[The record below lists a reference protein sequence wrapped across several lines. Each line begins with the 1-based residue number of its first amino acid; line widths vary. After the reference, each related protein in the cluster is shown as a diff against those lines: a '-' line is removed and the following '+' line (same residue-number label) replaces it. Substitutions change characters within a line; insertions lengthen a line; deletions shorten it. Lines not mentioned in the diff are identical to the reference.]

1 MQKQVFE
8 GYVEYLQIM
17 DEEGNIDEK
26 LMPAELSD
34 EKIIDMYKY
43 MLFARNLDAKTLSL
57 QRQGRVYTFAP
68 LLGEEAT
75 QIGVAFAMK
84 KDDILVPSFRQH
96 GIFLARGLP
105 LASHF
110 IYWKGYEEGNIT
122 LKGINSTPFAVPVST
137 QMPHAAGIAFGQKY
151 QGKNASVVAYI
162 GDGGTSEGDFY
173 ESINF
178 AGVYKL
184 SLVTIIENNQWA
196 ISMPRSGQTA
206 AQTLA
211 QKAVA
216 AGIDCIQVDGND
228 VIAVYKAASDAI
240 KSRNPAL
247 IECVTYRLGMH
258 TTSDDPTKYRTDEE
272 VKKWERKDPIKRVK
286 AYLEKKNLWNDKLES
301 DEIQSQMDRINKA
314 VEEAESF
321 KPDPVS
327 MFKNVYSFMPEI
339 ISEEMESAVGANFW
353 L

>member
-8 GYVEYLQIM
+8 GYVEYLQII
-17 DEEGNIDEK
+17 DEDGNIDKK

-196 ISMPRSGQTA
+196 ISMPRSSQTA

-272 VKKWERKDPIKRVK
+272 VKKWEQKDPIKRVK

>member
-17 DEEGNIDEK
+17 DEDGNIDEK

-196 ISMPRSGQTA
+196 ISMPRSSQTA

-272 VKKWERKDPIKRVK
+272 VKKWEQKDPIKRVK

>member
-17 DEEGNIDEK
+17 DEDGNIDEK

-272 VKKWERKDPIKRVK
+272 VKKWEQKDPIKRVK